1 MSKIFENHCL
11 GTLKLLSNKFRLER
25 VNLSN
30 FRFEAERLSASKR
43 QSSVIEGLQL
53 LP

>member
-11 GTLKLLSNKFRLER
+11 GTLKHLSNKFRLEK

-30 FRFEAERLSASKR
+30 LRLEAEQLGARKR
-43 QSSVIEGLQL
+43 QHSMIERLQL
-53 LP
+53 LA